1 MQPSKMFKHNLLKKK
16 KTIKLSNRRSRNK
29 LMNFEN
35 EILYVFHY
43 FKIALFQ
50 FVPRLKKNF
59 FLVKGIRYPSVK
71 IRFASQFQRS
81 F

>member
-1 MQPSKMFKHNLLKKK
+1 MFKHNLLKKKK

-43 FKIALFQ
+43 FKIALLQ
-50 FVPRLKKNF
+50 VRSKTKKE
-59 FLVKGIRYPSVK
+59 FLSGQEDTISLR
-71 IRFASQFQRS
+71 QN
-81 F
+81 